1 MFKHFFNKGKVS
13 QVILAI
19 ALVVCANVLI
29 GSAAIKRLDFLFY
42 DYFLNLLDNHISDEL
57 VVVAIDDK
65 SLEEL
70 GRWPWSRRF
79 HAELLDRLT
88 VMNARVVGFDVLFS
102 EAERND
108 PQADQLFAE
117 AIAANGVTVLA
128 VAPSNPLSGISI
140 SEVLPLPILASS
152 AAGLGHVDF
161 EIDSDGLC
169 RRFFLH
175 AGLDDARW
183 ATFSLAL
190 MNVAGEQISL
200 PGVVNKQSPMS
211 SESSW
216 LRSGEFLIP
225 YDPSPDTVETISVH
239 QLLNDD
245 EIASR
250 IEGRY
255 VLIGSTATGLG
266 DVISTPVSQ
275 SHQRMPGVRLNA
287 HVLSGLLNGSLLR
300 VMDHGYHLLLTLII
314 TGVIALVLSS
324 TRFPLSIVLFLI
336 AIVGLPALSGL
347 TLSLSQVW
355 FAPAA
360 SIVPLLIGFPLWGVW
375 LHLHERQVNKSLNI
389 RMYDQAMHHA
399 VTGLPNQYALDEYLR
414 GLSSSGSDDFKCSAL
429 MIVHVKWL
437 GSAGGIIGGAAGN
450 QLLQAIAQRIR
461 DVVRSDDLV
470 AHLGGDDFGVLV
482 NGLNDLESAHLI
494 AKNLLAVLQQPMVYE
509 GNSAFLGPSIGLSLW
524 PTESQDGESLL
535 RDANMAVFRARMQN
549 TDSICLF
556 SEQIAKE
563 VKEGSQLEQA
573 LTYAIERS
581 EFEVYYQ
588 PQVVTGNGRIFGVEA
603 LIRWHNPELGL
614 VYPSAFIP
622 VAEHTGLIRSIGLW
636 VLRTACKQVQQWNH
650 EGFGPLRLAVNL
662 SPVQFSDKNLVA
674 EVRRSLDDSGLD
686 PRFLEL
692 EVTESTV
699 MQNLDEARSAMRLL
713 KEEGVQLAIDDFGTG
728 YSSLSNLQHFPF
740 DRIKID
746 QSFTREFQDNESVK
760 EITMTII
767 EMAKR
772 LKLDVIAEGVETE
785 AQAENL
791 RQYGCDALQGFY
803 FSHPLPASE
812 LTTIFSGRVAN
823 NTSHTEFN
831 VQNKSTR

>member
-1 MFKHFFNKGKVS
+1 MFKHFLNTGKFS
-13 QVILAI
+13 QIILAV
-19 ALVVCANVLI
+19 ALVVCANLLI
-29 GSAAIKRLDFLFY
+29 DSAAIKRLDYLFY
-42 DYFLNLLDNHISDEL
+42 DYFLNLLDNRISDEL

-65 SLEEL
+65 SLQEL

-79 HAELLDRLT
+79 HAEILNRLT
-88 VMNARVVGFDVLFS
+88 SMNARAIGFDVLFS
-102 EAERND
+102 EAEQND
-108 PQADQLFAE
+108 PRADQLFAE
-117 AIAANGVTVLA
+117 AIDANGVTVLA
-128 VAPSNPLSGISI
+128 VAPSNPLAGVSI
-140 SEVLPLPILASS
+140 SEVLPLPVLASS

-169 RRFFLH
+169 RRFFLY

-183 ATFSLAL
+183 PTFSLAL
-190 MNVAGEQISL
+190 LNVAGGFTSPPGMVNEQL
-200 PGVVNKQSPMS
+200 PFKSK
-211 SESSW
+211 SSW
-216 LRSGEFLIP
+216 LRAGEFLIP
-225 YDPSPDTVETISVH
+225 YDPRTDTVNTISVH

-245 EIASR
+245 DIAAKV
-250 IEGRY
+250 EGRY

-275 SHQRMPGVRLNA
+275 NHQRMPGVRLNA

-300 VMDHGYHLLLTLII
+300 VMDSGFHLLLTLII
-314 TGVIALVLSS
+314 TGMVALVLASA
-324 TRFPLSIVLFLI
+324 RFPLSVVLFLI
-336 AIVGLPALSGL
+336 AIVGVPALSGL
-347 TLSLSQVW
+347 TLSVSQVW

-360 SIVPLLIGFPLWGVW
+360 SIVPLLIGFPLWGAW
-375 LHLHERQVNKSLNI
+375 LHLHEKKVNQSLNTK
-389 RMYDQAMHHA
+389 MHDQATHHA
-399 VTGLPNQYALDEYLR
+399 ITGLPNQYALDECLR
-414 GLSSSGSDDFKCSAL
+414 GLSSSDSDESKISAL

-437 GSAGGIIGGAAGN
+437 GSAGGVIDRTVGN
-450 QLLQAIAQRIR
+450 QLLQSIAQQLR

-470 AHLGGDDFGVLV
+470 THLGGDDFGVLV
-482 NGLNDLESAHLI
+482 NGLSDQESAYMV
-494 AKNLLAVLQQPMVYE
+494 AKNLLAVLQQPM
-509 GNSAFLGPSIGLSLW
+509 AFEESSVFLAPSIGVSIW
-524 PTESQDGESLL
+524 PGESKDGESLL
-535 RDANMAVFRARMQN
+535 RDANMAVFRARMQHS
-549 TDSICLF
+549 DSICLF

-573 LTYAIERS
+573 LTYAIERG

-588 PQVVTGNGRIFGVEA
+588 PQVVTDNGRIFGVEA

-636 VLRTACKQVQQWNH
+636 VLRTACEQVQQWNQQ
-650 EGFGPLRLAVNL
+650 GFGPLSLAVNL
-662 SPVQFSDKNLVA
+662 SPVQFSDKNLVS
-674 EVRRSLDDSGLD
+674 EVRRSLEDSGLD

-692 EVTESTV
+692 EVTESTI
-699 MQNLDEARSAMRLL
+699 MQNLDEARAAMRLL
-713 KEEGVQLAIDDFGTG
+713 KEQGVKLAIDDFGTG

-772 LKLDVIAEGVETE
+772 LKLEVIAEGVETE
-785 AQAENL
+785 AQADNL

-812 LTTIFSGRVAN
+812 ITSIFNDRDLKKIPI
-823 NTSHTEFN
+823 T
-831 VQNKSTR
+831 KS